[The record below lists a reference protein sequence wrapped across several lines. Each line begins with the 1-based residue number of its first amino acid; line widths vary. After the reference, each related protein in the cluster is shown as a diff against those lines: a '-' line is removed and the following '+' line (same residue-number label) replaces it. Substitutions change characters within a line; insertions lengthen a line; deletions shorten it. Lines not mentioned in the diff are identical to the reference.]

1 MRKRCRK
8 SGRVRARLE
17 GWGGDNTPSCFETA
31 ASPPPQHEGHH
42 GPRHETNSASR
53 GETRSR
59 SRERKVV
66 QSQGCGFFLFF
77 VLFRPVIGGQVGR
90 PEHRRPRAF
99 PLFIPPLT
107 GNEKRWVVA
116 RRLFFSCYLQGK
128 TGGAGAAFAGCRRRR
143 GSLPHAVSAGAR
155 LRDQFCMALLP
166 LFRSRTRE
174 AELQHRVYALQAALD
189 QCKGVARSWW
199 SMRVRFTVAV
209 ALVAMAAGFALGVYR
224 HTIKQAFVDSAVA
237 VGLASPADG
246 AAEAETAFQK
256 ADYAKALK
264 LARPLAED
272 GDPRAEA
279 VLGSAYYRGRGV
291 PQNDSEAAKWFRL
304 AADKGNAA
312 ARCYRRAAEQ
322 GDPQAQY
329 NLGLAYARGE
339 GVTQNAVE
347 AHMWFN
353 LAAARFPASD
363 TRNRTAAVKNRDT
376 VAGEMSSEQLAEAQ
390 KRAREW
396 KPQS

>member
-1 MRKRCRK
+1 
-8 SGRVRARLE
+8 
-17 GWGGDNTPSCFETA
+17 
-31 ASPPPQHEGHH
+31 
-42 GPRHETNSASR
+42 
-53 GETRSR
+53 
-59 SRERKVV
+59 
-66 QSQGCGFFLFF
+66 
-77 VLFRPVIGGQVGR
+77 
-90 PEHRRPRAF
+90 
-99 PLFIPPLT
+99 
-107 GNEKRWVVA
+107 
-116 RRLFFSCYLQGK
+116 
-128 TGGAGAAFAGCRRRR
+128 
-143 GSLPHAVSAGAR
+143 
-155 LRDQFCMALLP
+155 MALLP

-174 AELQHRVYALQAALD
+174 AELEHRVYALQTALD

-224 HTIKQAFVDSAVA
+224 HSIQQAFVNSAVA
-237 VGLASPADG
+237 VGLASPADA
-246 AAEAETAFQK
+246 AAEAEAAFQK
-256 ADYAKALK
+256 TDYAKALK
-264 LARPLAED
+264 LARPLAEA

-304 AADKGNAA
+304 AADQGNAA
-312 ARCYRRAAEQ
+312 ARFTLGVMYGEGRGVPQDYAEAARWYRRAAEQ
-322 GDPQAQY
+322 GDAQAQY

-339 GVTQNAVE
+339 GVTQNVVD

-376 VAGEMSSEQLAEAQ
+376 VASEMTSDQLAEAQ

>member
-1 MRKRCRK
+1 
-8 SGRVRARLE
+8 
-17 GWGGDNTPSCFETA
+17 
-31 ASPPPQHEGHH
+31 
-42 GPRHETNSASR
+42 
-53 GETRSR
+53 
-59 SRERKVV
+59 
-66 QSQGCGFFLFF
+66 
-77 VLFRPVIGGQVGR
+77 
-90 PEHRRPRAF
+90 
-99 PLFIPPLT
+99 
-107 GNEKRWVVA
+107 
-116 RRLFFSCYLQGK
+116 
-128 TGGAGAAFAGCRRRR
+128 
-143 GSLPHAVSAGAR
+143 
-155 LRDQFCMALLP
+155 MALLP
-166 LFRSRTRE
+166 LFRSRGRE
-174 AELQHRVYALQAALD
+174 AELEHRVYALQAALA

-209 ALVAMAAGFALGVYR
+209 ALVAYR
-224 HTIKQAFVDSAVA
+224 HPIKQAFVNSAVA
-237 VGLASPADG
+237 VGLASPADA

-256 ADYAKALK
+256 TDYAKALK

-279 VLGSAYYRGRGV
+279 VLGLAYYRGRGV

-304 AADKGNAA
+304 AADQGNAA
-312 ARCYRRAAEQ
+312 ARFTLGVMYGEGRGVPQDYAEAARWYRRAAEQ
-322 GDPQAQY
+322 GDAQAQY

-339 GVTQNAVE
+339 GVTQDAVE

-376 VAGEMSSEQLAEAQ
+376 VAGEMSSDQLAEAQ